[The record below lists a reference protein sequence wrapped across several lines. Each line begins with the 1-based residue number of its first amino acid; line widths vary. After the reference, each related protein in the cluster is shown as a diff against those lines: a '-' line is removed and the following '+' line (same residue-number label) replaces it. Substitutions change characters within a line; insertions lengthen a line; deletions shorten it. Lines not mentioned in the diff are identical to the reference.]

1 MRLLRR
7 KAPLLQQSPAT
18 VGLALGIAKE
28 RENRMFWIKKI
39 YTRLPIS
46 AVVDDEL
53 HEARLALLKAQSAQE
68 FATSAVSYNQ
78 ARVNRLEA
86 YEDKGRELH

>member
-1 MRLLRR
+1 
-7 KAPLLQQSPAT
+7 
-18 VGLALGIAKE
+18 V
-28 RENRMFWIKKI
+28 N
-39 YTRLPIS
+39 
-46 AVVDDEL
+46 DEL